1 MQKIMDF
8 PSKMPNFK
16 AFRISMG
23 FDIVRYISIF
33 LMIFGYNL
41 GTVPHLFVFRVTSHV
56 PDKGQV
62 KVQYLGDL
70 NSARREWASRGAE
83 KLNSYPSGGP
93 NAGDRPSQYPS
104 ALPLR
109 ESVATAL

>member
-1 MQKIMDF
+1 MRVFRGSGI
-8 PSKMPNFK
+8 SKD
-16 AFRISMG
+16 
-23 FDIVRYISIF
+23 FDIFRYVLIS
-33 LMIFGYNL
+33 LTYFGHNL

-62 KVQYLGDL
+62 KVQYLGDV

-83 KLNSYPSGGP
+83 KLDSYPYGGP